1 MQLDAEDYAC
11 TTCTC
16 NICVTSMFMIE
27 TMRYLPSIHHKALQ
41 TVDVATQG
49 LASRHAISA
58 GNILVFSLTQSVQLV
73 NYEAP

>member
-27 TMRYLPSIHHKALQ
+27 ILRYLPSIHHEALQ
-41 TVDVATQG
+41 TIGVATQS
-49 LASRHAISA
+49 LVSRHVISA
-58 GNILVFSLTQSVQLV
+58 GNIPVFSFTQSVQLV